1 MVDEKYRK
9 KFYENDLVKIVF
21 LLNEL
26 DKDKYTKHI
35 LRYLA
40 NTNIQKGS
48 EILAGELATSIS
60 RYDFAIQIAKLAS
73 YEKRFINNY
82 NYPIIGTPTIMCS

>member
-1 MVDEKYRK
+1 M
-9 KFYENDLVKIVF
+9 
-21 LLNEL
+21 
-26 DKDKYTKHI
+26 
-35 LRYLA
+35 A
-40 NTNIQKGS
+40 NTNIPKGS

-82 NYPIIGTPTIMCS
+82 NYPIIGTPTIINGRPIKGKKVSILNNGRSIIILVNHKPN